1 MDNKADSESDLNLNK
16 YHVAPRPGSLC
27 HDING
32 GRDGLEMRI
41 KRVETIIYL
50 AKCLF
55 LYHFRMQSLDVGH
68 FKKISTLTEYQHL

>member
-1 MDNKADSESDLNLNK
+1 MDNKADSESDLNLYK

-55 LYHFRMQSLDVGH
+55 LKSFQDAKLRCR
-68 FKKISTLTEYQHL
+68 TLQKNIYTH